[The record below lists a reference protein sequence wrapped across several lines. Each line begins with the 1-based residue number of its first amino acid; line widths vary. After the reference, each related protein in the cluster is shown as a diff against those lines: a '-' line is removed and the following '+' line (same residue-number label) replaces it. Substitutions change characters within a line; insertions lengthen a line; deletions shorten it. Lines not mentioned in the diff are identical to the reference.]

1 MAFALSDID
10 APTEGEQWLLR
21 AEELF
26 TAEEFVPAL
35 SAANQA
41 VLATSGSARVT
52 ALGVVAACCVQ
63 LGQAE
68 TAETVAQ
75 QRHDLLLELDRPLEA
90 DSQARMGLA
99 LFGRSEPF
107 DLAALERESKASAA
121 LPPRLHAITLLAHAE
136 VMWRQSFRD
145 LENIHASAGL
155 AYLQADLA
163 EDPGSI
169 QFRALRFLVQIAYD
183 AGDAA
188 RMLEFGDRLRASA
201 RNRTEQAEAHTFH
214 ALALSGL
221 DKPAEALRSVNRAVD
236 LYQAID
242 VTERLYST
250 TILSGR
256 IAVDARERPI
266 ALGRFRDA
274 VTIAD
279 QMGIDNSEARKA
291 VANTLVA
298 TENHTEAIGM
308 LTEVY
313 NHETSTGASPEIRAE
328 SLEFMAHSLA
338 ATDQLDAA
346 IQVWTMA
353 ANLYTEARALDDLAR
368 ASHSAAAIHTQRD
381 EHEAARAA
389 LTIAAAAVRESEGD
403 GALYVSVLQ
412 SLGTTQAHLGDRS
425 ALTIFDEVAAE
436 THQNQATWL
445 WAATLAAKARALH
458 ILGDPQDAVEQATK
472 AANALRTAKDSSGAL
487 TIERF
492 AAQVLAEQGRHKEAI
507 KLLKTVVKNARGD
520 AEMLAGATS
529 ELADCYD
536 AVGKKRRATG
546 TRSLAENTQP

>member
-221 DKPAEALRSVNRAVD
+221 DKPVEALRSVNRAVD

-353 ANLYTEARALDDLAR
+353 ANLYTEARAL
-368 ASHSAAAIHTQRD
+368 
-381 EHEAARAA
+381 
-389 LTIAAAAVRESEGD
+389 
-403 GALYVSVLQ
+403 
-412 SLGTTQAHLGDRS
+412 
-425 ALTIFDEVAAE
+425 
-436 THQNQATWL
+436 
-445 WAATLAAKARALH
+445 H